1 MDQQV
6 SFILAILFVALIVF
20 ILGPFITIWSLNSLF
35 GLNIVYYFSN
45 WLASGWLTCIMV
57 GRIKFKSN

>member
-20 ILGPFITIWSLNSLF
+20 ILGPFITIWSLNNLF
-35 GLNIVYYFSN
+35 GLNIVYSFSN
-45 WLASGWLTCIMV
+45 WLASAWLTCIMV